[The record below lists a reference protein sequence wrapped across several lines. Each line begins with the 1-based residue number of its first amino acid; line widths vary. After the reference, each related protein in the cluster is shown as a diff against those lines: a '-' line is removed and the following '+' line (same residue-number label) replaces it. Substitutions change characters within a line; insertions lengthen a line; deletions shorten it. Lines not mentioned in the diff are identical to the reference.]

1 MVEIRVQFLCTLS
14 AAIWYS
20 SLSLLYLPTLSFF
33 FFFFQFYIL
42 FSGNDI
48 LFSQRRGMPT
58 LSFHPSSVC
67 PSPYLIPSL
76 SFLYFLYYES
86 QMQVSRLSFVYKLL
100 FYFYEEKYQHR
111 TMPKNKQTNPAVHPV
126 YGIEHNSLILH
137 ACLRLLEGLINIDCI
152 AKPYLNSQFGVHFTF
167 LPVGIVLYSKL

>member
-14 AAIWYS
+14 GAIWYS
-20 SLSLLYLPTLSFF
+20 SLSLLYLPTLSF
-33 FFFFQFYIL
+33 
-42 FSGNDI
+42 N
-48 LFSQRRGMPT
+48 
-58 LSFHPSSVC
+58 PSSVF

-111 TMPKNKQTNPAVHPV
+111 TMPKNKQTNPAVHSA
-126 YGIEHNSLILH
+126 YGIELNSLLILH